1 VVIVTRRCKCGCLI
15 ELPPAAKCTDIVS
28 KKGYASI
35 ECITRHNRSKEA
47 AKAEKVIK
55 KRNSDLKIAVRR
67 NPKKLALE
75 AAQLLARISRA
86 DDDGHCTC
94 VTCGHIGKFND
105 GFDGGHF
112 IAKGN
117 CSYWMLDPRNIW
129 PQCKS
134 CNGNGMKFGNKE
146 TVYTL
151 FMIDEFGREFVD
163 YMKSMEKTIIKRS
176 AQDYEDFIKAAQ
188 IKIAAHKIRIGN

>member
-1 VVIVTRRCKCGCLI
+1 M
-15 ELPPAAKCTDIVS
+15 ELPPAAKCTDIIS

-35 ECITRHNRSKEA
+35 CCLAAHEKAKRL
-47 AKAEKVIK
+47 AKAEKEIK
-55 KRNSDLKIAVRR
+55 ERNNALK
-67 NPKKLALE
+67 KKVVSNKTAKSRALE

-86 DDDGHCTC
+86 DDDGYCTC
-94 VTCGHIGKFND
+94 VTCGHVGKWNN

-129 PQCKS
+129 PQCKA

-146 TVYTL
+146 AAYTL
-151 FMIDEFGREFVD
+151 FMIDWFGREFVD

-176 AQDYEDFIKAAQ
+176 ANDYNEFISETNKEIAIHRAR
-188 IKIAAHKIRIGN
+188 IK